1 MASLRG
7 HSFTRTNQFDV
18 EARLAGLVEHFSV
31 VGRDALAVALRTCL
45 DALEPH
51 RTQTTPEILHLLLEL
66 ADQPAQKSKL
76 ADLDALVEPDEDAP
90 PPLTWRDI
98 AREDGWKHE
107 RDVWRFVDYSPGSS
121 DEDDADAQS
130 EASLES
136 LTTAS
141 SAEDRYQRT
150 AQDLAVAPQ
159 GDEVLKQVRESQ
171 AWRHASTI
179 TEEGRS
185 RKIPISTTQLL
196 REALFMLAGLETSLF
211 DPNCNPLAK
220 YQLQGVSWDSYRALV
235 TSYAECGRKLAPLRD
250 FSQKT
255 EQSPLLQVF
264 QGCLQ
269 DALRSLD
276 LALSSIHT
284 RLVAVEADVI
294 VSLAGVLEELSP
306 KLTPLSALADIVRQ
320 LREER
325 NPHAFRY
332 LELLYDAVGINQL
345 QGSRDTFRLLG
356 TIFLDCFQVYL
367 KPIRLWMEE
376 GKLLPGDRTF
386 FVSESPTKLP
396 LPQIWTGQFNLMRT
410 PEGNLHAPRFLKPA
424 VHRIFTAGQS
434 IVVLKHMKQ
443 HQSTKKYRATA
454 EPKMDFATVCPDE
467 LELAPF
473 SELFG
478 GAFQAWIQ
486 SKHHTAAA
494 TLRELLFSSY
504 GLSQSLDALE
514 HIYLM
519 SDGAQ
524 ADSFASSIFRHLD
537 NLSNSWRDRFTLTEI
552 AQEAFSARVIDTDR
566 LSAEIDP
573 RGSGSDSDTLTANPA
588 AARRSVRLSL
598 PAIRL
603 TYRLSWPVQI
613 IIPQDALQG
622 YQAIFTLQLQARRAA
637 SLLRRLPRPT
647 LYNNNNNA
655 PETATYHLLR
665 TKLLWFT
672 STITTYLTTLV
683 LTPATAHL
691 RAALAAAT
699 DVDEMRAAH
708 AAFVARVVAEACQ
721 GVRLR
726 PVWEGVLDVWD
737 LVVRLVDER
746 AGEVRRVEGV
756 VRYVLFFFFFY
767 HHCYV
772 SFSLFWFLSWALA
785 ASWLALRGLREQP
798 LMCLFD
804 TQSRWE
810 LIADLFSSNREGE
823 RLAGLASPLRRSVG
837 PGAAA
842 GSFRGSVGPYASARK
857 KRRGRDEDDDLEDG
871 EEDEEGGGEWMARS
885 RGRAEGKTHAAVL
898 GEIGGEFER
907 LLRFVAGGMRG
918 VARVSREEAAGKWD
932 LLAEMLEVGIK
943 E

>member
-1 MASLRG
+1 M
-7 HSFTRTNQFDV
+7 
-18 EARLAGLVEHFSV
+18 
-31 VGRDALAVALRTCL
+31 VGRDALAVALRTRL

-66 ADQPAQKSKL
+66 ADQPVQKSKL
-76 ADLDALVEPDEDAP
+76 TDLDALVEPEEDAP

-121 DEDDADAQS
+121 DEDDADAES
-130 EASLES
+130 EASLET

-141 SAEDRYQRT
+141 SAEDRCQRT
-150 AQDLAVAPQ
+150 AQDLAVKPH
-159 GDEVLKQVRESQ
+159 GDELLKQVEDAQ

-185 RKIPISTTQLL
+185 RKVPISTTQLL

-235 TSYAECGRKLAPLRD
+235 TSVAECGRKLAPLRD
-250 FSQKT
+250 FAEKN

-269 DALRSLD
+269 KALHSLD

-284 RLVAVEADVI
+284 RLVAVEADVV
-294 VSLAGVLEELSP
+294 VSLMGVLEELSP

-320 LREER
+320 LQEER

-332 LELLYDAVGINQL
+332 LELLYDAVGMNQL

-396 LPQIWTGQFNLMRT
+396 LPQIWTGQFNLLRT

-424 VHRIFTAGQS
+424 IHRIFTAGRS

-504 GLSQSLDALE
+504 GLTRSLDALE

-519 SDGAQ
+519 SDGAK
-524 ADSFASSIFRHLD
+524 ADAFALSVFRHLD
-537 NLSNSWRDRFTLTEI
+537 NLSSSWRDRFTLTEI
-552 AQEAFSARVIDTDR
+552 AQEAFSACVDTGR

-573 RGSGSDSDTLTANPA
+573 RNGGSLAHSAVDS
-588 AARRSVRLSL
+588 RRSVRLSL

-613 IIPQDALQG
+613 IIPQDAIQG

-637 SLLRRLPRPT
+637 SVLRRLPKTT
-647 LYNNNNNA
+647 LHHNNS
-655 PETATYHLLR
+655 PETAHYHLLR

-672 STITTYLTTLV
+672 TTITTYRTSNPSSSPPSQLSQNPPPP
-683 LTPATAHL
+683 TP
-691 RAALAAAT
+691 
-699 DVDEMRAAH
+699 
-708 AAFVARVVAEACQ
+708 
-721 GVRLR
+721 
-726 PVWEGVLDVWD
+726 P
-737 LVVRLVDER
+737 
-746 AGEVRRVEGV
+746 
-756 VRYVLFFFFFY
+756 
-767 HHCYV
+767 
-772 SFSLFWFLSWALA
+772 
-785 ASWLALRGLREQP
+785 QP
-798 LMCLFD
+798 
-804 TQSRWE
+804 E
-810 LIADLFSSNREGE
+810 KK
-823 RLAGLASPLRRSVG
+823 P
-837 PGAAA
+837 
-842 GSFRGSVGPYASARK
+842 RK
-857 KRRGRDEDDDLEDG
+857 PQ
-871 EEDEEGGGEWMARS
+871 
-885 RGRAEGKTHAAVL
+885 
-898 GEIGGEFER
+898 
-907 LLRFVAGGMRG
+907 
-918 VARVSREEAAGKWD
+918 
-932 LLAEMLEVGIK
+932 
-943 E
+943 